1 MRGVSMQNLVR
12 EYEYNAALL
21 FQRIKKLDKAL
32 KQDGNLGNQERDTLM
47 MRRNLLMTERIE
59 LLRDIRDMQRYGT
72 GGTH

>member
-1 MRGVSMQNLVR
+1 MQNLVR

>member
-1 MRGVSMQNLVR
+1 MQNLVR

-32 KQDGNLGNQERDTLM
+32 KQDENLGNQERDTLM